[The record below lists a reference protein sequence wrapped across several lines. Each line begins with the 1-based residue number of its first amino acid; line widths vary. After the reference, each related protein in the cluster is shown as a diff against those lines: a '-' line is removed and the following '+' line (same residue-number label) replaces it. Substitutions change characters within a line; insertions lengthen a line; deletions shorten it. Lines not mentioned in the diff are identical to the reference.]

1 MRVGKILAMQI
12 LFPTGLAGNLRRS
25 SEKQYPECDCDC
37 CSTAPRTPD
46 EVSDISAA
54 WKCTKKPEC
63 DMSCSDPW
71 GQTLTAS
78 AADEM
83 DVERFCSI
91 QCRPFEAA
99 LGGPCVALEF
109 KDSASVM
116 TADGNSVDGNFPPEV
131 PTIVGAP
138 PEPAG
143 PAGAAPTLEPP
154 CEYMR
159 PCVYEAMKEH
169 EQAVREGYAVVK
181 DAAADVRALQ

>member
-1 MRVGKILAMQI
+1 
-12 LFPTGLAGNLRRS
+12 
-25 SEKQYPECDCDC
+25 
-37 CSTAPRTPD
+37 
-46 EVSDISAA
+46 
-54 WKCTKKPEC
+54 
-63 DMSCSDPW
+63 
-71 GQTLTAS
+71 
-78 AADEM
+78 M

-116 TADGNSVDGNFPPEV
+116 TEDGNSVDGNFPPEV

-143 PAGAAPTLEPP
+143 PAGAKPTLEPP

-169 EQAVREGYAVVK
+169 EQAVREGYAEVK